1 MLHHIAGE
9 HEWIDGQ
16 CQHGPLV
23 ASETDK
29 MYLDKNSKAFE
40 AICKVVLVPLCY
52 IQVNLKYMLLQRVYI
67 ITKRKKI
74 LITLY

>member
-1 MLHHIAGE
+1 MLHHISGE

-40 AICKVVLVPLCY
+40 AIRKVVLDPKFVKSLCHY
-52 IQVNLKYMLLQRVYI
+52 ATFR
-67 ITKRKKI
+67 
-74 LITLY
+74 